1 LRANSKLDVFVRPLH
16 DADAGDVVVLYDRA
30 TATEPTIGPVPREAW
45 ERFVRSPQNRNGRDF
60 RVALWDGRSVGLAE
74 SSHRDQGDR
83 SVRYCK
89 LVVDPEFRRKGIG
102 AALLADLLEIN
113 REDSEISFQAT
124 ASTEWSAGLAFLA
137 KFGFAHIEPEIGM
150 RCSRLGVRPA
160 AKPLPVSLE
169 RVSDPA
175 RRAADVARIHNAA
188 YRSDADFRRFTAGEI
203 ADYLAGGVLWIARDA
218 SNVVAFCF
226 LEFGPD
232 LTRLESLAADPDR
245 QARGI
250 GSALAWTALEAAG
263 VDGGRPAALNVSSK
277 NLRAR
282 ALYERLGF
290 KAAREKLR
298 FSALRSDLVAAMAER
313 NK

>member
-1 LRANSKLDVFVRPLH
+1 
-16 DADAGDVVVLYDRA
+16 
-30 TATEPTIGPVPREAW
+30 
-45 ERFVRSPQNRNGRDF
+45 
-60 RVALWDGRSVGLAE
+60 
-74 SSHRDQGDR
+74 
-83 SVRYCK
+83 
-89 LVVDPEFRRKGIG
+89 VVDPEFRRKGIG